1 MRTAAMAAHT
11 YRQTEVQSRSPLELV
26 TLLYDGATQALA
38 QARSSIADRNGDA
51 KREAIAQALEVVC
64 ELQNVLNVED
74 GGEIAASLDALYSFV
89 NGRLIDANLRDD
101 VNAIDEAARVLAP
114 LREAWSQLARST
126 AAGEAL

>member
-1 MRTAAMAAHT
+1 MHTAAMVAHT

-38 QARSSIADRNGDA
+38 QARSAIVDRNGDA

-89 NGRLIDANLRDD
+89 NGRLIDANLQDD

-114 LREAWSQLARST
+114 LREAWAQLARST

>member
-1 MRTAAMAAHT
+1 
-11 YRQTEVQSRSPLELV
+11 V

-38 QARSSIADRNGDA
+38 QARSAITDRNGDA

-114 LREAWSQLARST
+114 LREAWAQLARST

>member
-1 MRTAAMAAHT
+1 MHTAAMVAHT

-38 QARSSIADRNGDA
+38 QARSAIADRNGDA

-89 NGRLIDANLRDD
+89 NGRLIDANLQDD

-114 LREAWSQLARST
+114 LREAWAQLARST